1 MQAFQHPL
9 SENPGTDGDFKEFIR
24 MGFQHEEV
32 HVEVCRAAAYF
43 AVDLLYPHV
52 RLHDFGVRQRMP
64 LECFS
69 IFYRLFSDTNFFVD
83 DIVHDEI
90 RPFISMTISKLS
102 GWGTDIG
109 RWKEGATLLLLLSV
123 IPRVFPINR
132 IYHNAD
138 IRTAL

>member
-1 MQAFQHPL
+1 MISSINFFSQGNNIKVKSVCVLLITYFDFRIYCVQAFQHPL
-9 SENPGTDGDFKEFIR
+9 SENPGTDGYFKKFIR
-24 MGFQHEEV
+24 MGFQHEKV

-69 IFYRLFSDTNFFVD
+69 VFYRLLGDTNFFVD

-90 RPFISMTISKLS
+90 RPFI
-102 GWGTDIG
+102 
-109 RWKEGATLLLLLSV
+109 
-123 IPRVFPINR
+123 
-132 IYHNAD
+132 
-138 IRTAL
+138 